1 MNYLKQNPVGLD
13 ASIQKLQ
20 VLLYTQLLPKWNEL
34 SGYGRC
40 YINKDKDGFK
50 TIEDYSKK
58 NEYSGNLVY
67 AEGNK
72 FFFAT
77 EKDLERT
84 GNSFYKTSIDLF
96 FIVNVN
102 KVYPS
107 ITHRADEEIR
117 LDVLKILENQ
127 SLVEVKK
134 LVIDIDKIFNRFDY
148 NRVDNMQPYHVF
160 KLELDVVE
168 FDINQKYC
176 N

>member
-13 ASIQKLQ
+13 AFVQKLQ
-20 VLLYTQLLPKWNEL
+20 VLLHTQLLSKWSEL
-34 SGYGRC
+34 NGYGRC
-40 YINKDKDGFK
+40 YINQHDGFK

-58 NEYSGNLVY
+58 NEYSGNLVFS
-67 AEGNK
+67 EGNK

-84 GNSFYKTSIDLF
+84 GNGYYKTSIDLF

-102 KVYPS
+102 KIYPS
-107 ITHRADEEIR
+107 IAHRADEEIR
-117 LDVLKILENQ
+117 IDVLNVLENQ
-127 SLVEVKK
+127 ALVEVKK
-134 LVIDIDKIFNRFDY
+134 LVIDIDKIFNKFDY

-168 FDINQKYC
+168 FDINQKDC
-176 N
+176 IN